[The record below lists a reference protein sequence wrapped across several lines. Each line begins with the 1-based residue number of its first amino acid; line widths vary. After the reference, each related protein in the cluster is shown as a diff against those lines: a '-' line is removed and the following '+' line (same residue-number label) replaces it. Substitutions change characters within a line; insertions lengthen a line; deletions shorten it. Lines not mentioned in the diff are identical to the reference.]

1 MPGQGSLIER
11 ALRADLG
18 AQTTITGGG
27 TFALAD
33 AATLFSA
40 LGALGPGTYVFQ
52 MPAQGAVALDIRL
65 QGTHTTVV
73 PTASIYATYNDG
85 QTQKG
90 AAVALPTYP
99 GDSADWVASITT
111 LRGERYVVLAL
122 VVPATATFTPTIGEF
137 SAL

>member
-1 MPGQGSLIER
+1 MPGQGSIIDR
-11 ALRADLG
+11 ALHAATGTQRN
-18 AQTTITGGG
+18 ITGGG

-40 LGALGPGTYVFQ
+40 LGALGPGTYSFQ
-52 MPAQGAVALDIRL
+52 LDTQGATACDVRI

-73 PTASIYATYNDG
+73 PTASIFATYADG
-85 QTQKG
+85 QTSKG
-90 AAVALPTYP
+90 TAVALPSYP
-99 GDSADWVASITT
+99 GDSTDWVASITT
-111 LRGERYVVLAL
+111 LRGEKYVVLAL